1 MTCRF
6 ALACA
11 LTALVAL
18 VPSRGTATQ
27 PTFPSQVELVRIDVV
42 VLDREGKPVSGLT
55 AADFEVSEAG
65 KPREIV
71 SFEPVVV
78 RSPSPATEPAVSGSV
93 SAPVVA
99 VPQENRCFLIFFDDV
114 HVGPISAERV
124 RKQLIPFLENETREG
139 DWVTIMSPLAGLKW
153 TARTAYERQQL
164 PQIIRNLKGQLQA
177 RKLDKGDPSD
187 YQAMRID
194 EYGGPTP
201 SEPRGPNSTFQG
213 SSTLRA
219 AEIYAVAK
227 RRIRQ
232 SMAGLDDAVLSL
244 AGFRGRKSLILYS
257 EGFVKSPALPDYE
270 RLIALAQR
278 ARVAIY
284 FVDPRGLG
292 TGLPSVDGR
301 DDGGPT
307 LLTLDSEGGGTS
319 YLATSTGGRVSMSN
333 DVTAMLHD
341 VVTESSAYYLLGFQP
356 SAGPPGERKLKVRVR
371 RESLKVRAPD
381 RYIAGEPEAK
391 AKPIPPAVQALG
403 LVSDV
408 TDVPLRV
415 GTLFLEPSQKG
426 EGTTT
431 VAVELAPLSTAS
443 EERRLNL
450 LIEAR
455 PLAKGEAVRDSAELT
470 VPPGSR
476 PVVATREMQLAPGI
490 WQARVVV
497 RDAAT
502 EKVGSVL
509 HTFEVPKGVGLRLS
523 SPVLSDAL
531 ESARVPKARLR
542 LDRRYRASDALYCEY
557 RVFGAAP
564 DPATG
569 KPRVSGSFA
578 ILRSGQL
585 VQEDPSSPIAVAGDG
600 RVQRLLGFGLAA
612 FAPGDYILRLRVID
626 QVSGDTREAQ
636 EAFTVVPP
644 G

>member
-1 MTCRF
+1 MVLLGF
-6 ALACA
+6 I
-11 LTALVAL
+11 
-18 VPSRGTATQ
+18 PSGGAMTQ
-27 PTFPSQVELVRIDVV
+27 PTFPTEVELVRIDVV
-42 VLDREGKPVSGLT
+42 VLDREGQPVIGLT

-71 SFEPVVV
+71 TFEPVVV
-78 RSPSPATEPAVSGSV
+78 RPPSPANQLAVSPRV

-99 VPQENRCFLIFFDDV
+99 VPEENRCFLIFFDDV
-114 HVGPISAERV
+114 HVGPTSAERV
-124 RKQLIPFLENETREG
+124 RKQLIPFLERETHEG
-139 DWVTIMSPLAGLKW
+139 DWVTIISPLAGTRW
-153 TARTAYERQQL
+153 TARTAQEREQL
-164 PQIIRNLKGQLQA
+164 SEIIRNLKGQLLV
-177 RKLDKGDPSD
+177 RRLEKDDPSD
-187 YQAMRID
+187 FDAMRID

-201 SEPRGPNSTFQG
+201 SGPRGPNSTFKG

-232 SMAGLDDAVLSL
+232 SMAGLDEAVLSL

-257 EGFVKSPALPDYE
+257 EGFVKSPSLPDYD
-270 RLIALAQR
+270 RLIDLARR

-292 TGLPSVDGR
+292 TGFPSADGR

-307 LLTLDSEGGGTS
+307 LNSLDSEGGGTS

-333 DVTAMLHD
+333 DVTAMMHD
-341 VVTESSAYYLLGFQP
+341 VVTESKAYYLLGFQP
-356 SAGPPGERKLKVRVR
+356 SAGSPGERKLKVRVR
-371 RESLKVRAPD
+371 REGLKVRAPD
-381 RYIAGEPEAK
+381 RYVAGEPETK
-391 AKPIPPAVQALG
+391 AKPVPPAVQALG

-415 GTLFLEPSQKG
+415 GTLFLEPSPKG
-426 EGTTT
+426 EVTTT
-431 VAVELAPLSTAS
+431 MAVELEPLPTAM

-455 PLAKGEAVRDSAELT
+455 PLVKGEAVRDSAELT

-476 PVVATREMQLAPGI
+476 PVVAAREMHLAPGL

-497 RDAAT
+497 RDAT
-502 EKVGSVL
+502 TDKVGSVL
-509 HTFEVPKGVGLRLS
+509 HTFEVPKAAGLRLS
-523 SPVLSDAL
+523 SPVLTDAL
-531 ESARVPKARLR
+531 ESARAPKARLR

-557 RVFGAAP
+557 RVFGAAS
-564 DPATG
+564 DPRTG

-578 ILRSGQL
+578 IMRSGQL
-585 VQEDPSSPIAVAGDG
+585 VQEDPSSPIAAAGDG
-600 RVQRLLGFGLAA
+600 RVQRLLGLGLAA
-612 FAPGDYILRLRVID
+612 FPPGDYTLVLRIVD